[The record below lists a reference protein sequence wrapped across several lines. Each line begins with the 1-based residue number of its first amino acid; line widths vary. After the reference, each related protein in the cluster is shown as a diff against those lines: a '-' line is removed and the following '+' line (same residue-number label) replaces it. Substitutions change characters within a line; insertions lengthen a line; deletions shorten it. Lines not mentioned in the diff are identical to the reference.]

1 MSIEKHFFQL
11 KEYLKLESEIS
22 YEEFTTYHN
31 DVISFLQ
38 ENFDSLEKEDS
49 FKGRYIMKI
58 VALNAGERSKR
69 KDKYAK
75 KFKKTLEKAQLWAD
89 AFNYRLLKMGLS
101 QGEIDAS
108 HEEFN
113 KSI

>member
-1 MSIEKHFFQL
+1 METHLVQL
-11 KEYLKLESEIS
+11 KEYLKLDSEIS
-22 YEEFTTYHN
+22 HEEFAAYYN

-38 ENFDSLEKEDS
+38 DNFDCLEKEDS
-49 FKGRYIMKI
+49 LKGRYIMKI
-58 VALNAGERSKR
+58 VALNAGDRSKR

-113 KSI
+113 KSM